1 MRRRIVWGL
10 LLAGAGCAS
19 RSEEAIRAEFE
30 AFVERTNACAADA
43 ECLVVSAGCP
53 LGCWAA
59 VHRENAPAVSQK
71 ARELI
76 EEYEGGGRSCRYS
89 CPPVGEPRCE
99 QGRCAVTE
107 APGPDGGT

>member
-43 ECLVVSAGCP
+43 ECLVV
-53 LGCWAA
+53 
-59 VHRENAPAVSQK
+59 
-71 ARELI
+71 
-76 EEYEGGGRSCRYS
+76 
-89 CPPVGEPRCE
+89 
-99 QGRCAVTE
+99 
-107 APGPDGGT
+107 